1 MAEVT
6 LEFVSQL
13 ADRLSADERL
23 SLVEHVIKSLRAPQI
38 EQTERQVH
46 SLRGIWRGKFPDDF
60 DLDRELDEIRVEWKK
75 ELIGQ

>member
-23 SLVEHVIKSLRAPQI
+23 SLVEHVIKSLRAHQS
-38 EQTERQVH
+38 EQTERQAQ
-46 SLRGIWRGKFPDDF
+46 SLRGIWREKFPDDF
-60 DLDRELDEIRVEWKK
+60 DLDRELDEIRGDWKK